1 MLTPDTLPPDLP
13 WQGNAYLLLD
23 GISVKNLRVRL
34 LDWFAAPD
42 FQLLYANTPLVS
54 CNPVSPCLITLKGP
68 STPGLS
74 HYLAHSAEEWGY
86 LIFSHASAFE
96 VITHLRTLLDAQYPH
111 GQKVWL
117 RVADPAVMH
126 ALLKHAEDTASADF
140 FGPMEQVVLPDA
152 ISNAWHHHV
161 RRGAQ
166 PRSLAAQPY
175 GLCERQVALLD
186 EVRLRAIW
194 ISLHGHL
201 HKAFP
206 EVFGG
211 QDALARWAWIR
222 NVAASAYALG
232 FNSEHEMC
240 LYANVRILL
249 GDDVLERH
257 PDIAQLFTQPCALT
271 PTQRIEQAAAL
282 ALARSPYREEFNV

>member
-140 FGPMEQVVLPDA
+140 LGRWSRWCCRMPSATHGTTTYAGVLNPDHWLPSLMVCVSVRWPCLMKYACGP
-152 ISNAWHHHV
+152 S
-161 RRGAQ
+161 G
-166 PRSLAAQPY
+166 
-175 GLCERQVALLD
+175 
-186 EVRLRAIW
+186 
-194 ISLHGHL
+194 
-201 HKAFP
+201 
-206 EVFGG
+206 
-211 QDALARWAWIR
+211 
-222 NVAASAYALG
+222 
-232 FNSEHEMC
+232 
-240 LYANVRILL
+240 
-249 GDDVLERH
+249 
-257 PDIAQLFTQPCALT
+257 
-271 PTQRIEQAAAL
+271 
-282 ALARSPYREEFNV
+282 